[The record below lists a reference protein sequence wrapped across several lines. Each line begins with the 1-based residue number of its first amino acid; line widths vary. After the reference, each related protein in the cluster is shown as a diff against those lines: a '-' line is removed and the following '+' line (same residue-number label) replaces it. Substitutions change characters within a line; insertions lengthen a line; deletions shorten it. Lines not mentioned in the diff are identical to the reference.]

1 MNNVTPL
8 LLQPINVPS
17 ISAGGHYSSAI
28 VAGGFVFTSGQT
40 PRDASRRVIGDTI
53 EAQTEATL
61 DNLARVLEEAGTS
74 LSNIVKVTV
83 YLTDLKL
90 FPRFNAT
97 YGAKFSDL
105 KPARTT
111 VECGLQG
118 VLIEIDAV
126 AYVGHSEHRQASTL
140 ANQ

>member
-1 MNNVTPL
+1 MTPITSP
-8 LLQPINVPS
+8 LLQPINVSS

-28 VAGGFVFTSGQT
+28 VAGGFVFTAGQT

-61 DNLARVLEEAGTS
+61 DNLAKVLEEAGTS
-74 LSNIVKVTV
+74 LSNVVKITV
-83 YLTDLKL
+83 YLTDLTL
-90 FPRFNAT
+90 FPRFNAA
-97 YGAKFSDL
+97 YGSRFLGL

-126 AYVGHSEHRQASTL
+126 AYVGTGDSPSYIDRI
-140 ANQ
+140 

>member
-1 MNNVTPL
+1 MNTVTPP
-8 LLQPINVPS
+8 LLQSIHVPG

-28 VAGGFVFTSGQT
+28 VAGGWVFTAGQT
-40 PRDASRRVIGDTI
+40 PRDASRRVIGETI

-61 DNLARVLEEAGTS
+61 DNLSRVLAEAGTS
-74 LSNIVKVTV
+74 LRNIVKVTV

-90 FPRFNAT
+90 FPRFNVT
-97 YGAKFSDL
+97 YGARFPDL

-126 AYVGHSEHRQASTL
+126 ACIGHCEHG
-140 ANQ
+140 